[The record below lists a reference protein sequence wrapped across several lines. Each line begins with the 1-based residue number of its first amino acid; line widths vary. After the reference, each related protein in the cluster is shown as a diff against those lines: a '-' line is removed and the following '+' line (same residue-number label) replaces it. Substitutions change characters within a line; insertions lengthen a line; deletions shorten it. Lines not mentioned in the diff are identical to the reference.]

1 MKKVVELKIIRQL
14 IADYMYSEG
23 CSCCQDRDAHEINKM
38 RLAAILDVPPY
49 EDGSGYDFYQFRT
62 KEEEK

>member
-23 CSCCQDRDAHEINKM
+23 CSCCQDREAHEIHKK
-38 RLAAILDVPPY
+38 RLAAILDVPPH